1 MRVTVI
7 GVFNPKR
14 KKPKHPAVAN
24 HRHIGGGET
33 AGETAGRL
41 RGGRVR
47 GIGGMADDESFFVSA
62 DEADDDGRR
71 APGHAPPRATPRDPE
86 DASTTTTTTT
96 MAHRR
101 LGSDS
106 DDDDA
111 VDRTANETM
120 EGSDASFVSGD
131 DAGGDALGRGARD
144 AGAETTTTTETAI
157 ALVGGEASGTDG
169 EFVSGAD
176 TDTGVDGRA
185 RPTATRARAPGRA
198 PPPLRTRQATAP
210 ALSEGEEE
218 AATNSNHKN
227 SHSHQPASPGTMLNE
242 AWELAMRAQDDPAG
256 ILDEDDPP
264 TPLTLFKDA
273 LEGQGD
279 GDKHRE
285 EEDEDEEEGGF
296 ASAGGDGAGD
306 PAPGPAVDDHQPT
319 GPGDASDPD
328 RSFGADDSFADPALD
343 LDDDDGAG
351 EGDAST
357 PSKSVSSKSVSLLR
371 SRPAPLSPPSPL
383 IAPSDRAS
391 FRLVRQSSAGVS
403 SGVSSVAAPQP
414 SSGRDKVGGWG
425 EGVTGDVQTRRMSKA
440 EEVLKAATRHSS
452 DDDDVDELASSS
464 DGEGAGPGR
473 GGGPSTPISSSLAP
487 RLARGL
493 SSGSG
498 GGSGSGSFSPYFGS
512 DGDFSPHGSS
522 HGGSDSASRRTERRR
537 LQKER
542 YLAKLH
548 NGFDGGGAAGADAES
563 LRRRAEALR
572 RNASSEPEPASS
584 RLRHSWSGGGGG
596 GGGRDRDRDSRKWLD
611 AGPGGRTRGGFET
624 TGERRG
630 STRLTASASLR
641 ESESAVLAAG
651 RDPRRTRSG
660 GFAGEAI
667 GSPAGGSPMGA
678 MGSPMGAMMGSP
690 GSMMGSPMG
699 AMMGSPGA
707 MPMPAFGGA
716 MGLMAPQLQHAQMQ
730 HMIMMQQ
737 QMQEQMRRYQE
748 QMQMQMA
755 GMSVQSPQAPV
766 ANAATSQGVTEERL
780 RRVFHLV
787 ADNADDEVMGLIDSG
802 AVGVDLA
809 DDGGNTL
816 LMASCAAG
824 HKRLSR
830 HLVKRGSGLNKR
842 NAEGNTALHF
852 ALAMGHVELGD
863 FLVAKGADD
872 GVTNNYGMSPFEG
885 LAPEKD
891 GGGWRRQH
899 RY

>member
-1 MRVTVI
+1 
-7 GVFNPKR
+7 
-14 KKPKHPAVAN
+14 
-24 HRHIGGGET
+24 
-33 AGETAGRL
+33 
-41 RGGRVR
+41 
-47 GIGGMADDESFFVSA
+47 MADDESFFVSA

-71 APGHAPPRATPRDPE
+71 APGHAPPRATPRDPD
-86 DASTTTTTTT
+86 DASTTTTTST
-96 MAHRR
+96 MARRR

-120 EGSDASFVSGD
+120 EDSDASFVSGD

-144 AGAETTTTTETAI
+144 AGAETTTTKTTTI
-157 ALVGGEASGTDG
+157 AFSGDASGTDG

-185 RPTATRARAPGRA
+185 RLTGTKARAPGRA
-198 PPPLRTRQATAP
+198 PPPPLRTRQATGP

-218 AATNSNHKN
+218 AAT
-227 SHSHQPASPGTMLNE
+227 HSHQPVSPGTMLNE
-242 AWELAMRAQDDPAG
+242 AWELAMRAQDRDR

-264 TPLTLFKDA
+264 EPLTLFKDA
-273 LEGQGD
+273 LDEGD
-279 GDKHRE
+279 ADKRE
-285 EEDEDEEEGGF
+285 EDDDDEEGGF
-296 ASAGGDGAGD
+296 ASAGNDGAGD
-306 PAPGPAVDDHQPT
+306 PAGPGDGPGDASNP
-319 GPGDASDPD
+319 PGDASDPD

-343 LDDDDGAG
+343 LDDPAAG
-351 EGDAST
+351 EGDAVGT
-357 PSKSVSSKSVSLLR
+357 PSKFIGAADRSLSR

-391 FRLVRQSSAGVS
+391 FRLVRQSSAGVTS
-403 SGVSSVAAPQP
+403 NVASVAAPWTEA
-414 SSGRDKVGGWG
+414 GRDKAGGWG
-425 EGVTGDVQTRRMSKA
+425 EGGAGDLQTRRMSKA

-473 GGGPSTPISSSLAP
+473 AGGGPSTPVTSSLAPP

-498 GGSGSGSFSPYFGS
+498 GGGSGSGSFSPYGGS
-512 DGDFSPHGSS
+512 DGDFSPHGT

-548 NGFDGGGAAGADAES
+548 NGFGSTSTDAES

-584 RLRHSWSGGGGG
+584 RLRHSWSGGAG
-596 GGGRDRDRDSRKWLD
+596 GGGRGDRDSSYRGGIHSRVDGRKWLD

-678 MGSPMGAMMGSP
+678 MMGSPMGA
-690 GSMMGSPMG
+690 MMGSPMG

-707 MPMPAFGGA
+707 MPMPAFGGV
-716 MGLMAPQLQHAQMQ
+716 MGLMAPQMQHAQMQ

-787 ADNADDEVMGLIDSG
+787 ADNADDEVMGLIDAG

-830 HLVKRGSGLNKR
+830 HLVKRGAGLNKR

-872 GVTNNYGMSPFEG
+872 GATNNYGMSPFEG

-891 GGGWRRQH
+891 GGGRRRQH

>member
-1 MRVTVI
+1 
-7 GVFNPKR
+7 
-14 KKPKHPAVAN
+14 
-24 HRHIGGGET
+24 
-33 AGETAGRL
+33 
-41 RGGRVR
+41 
-47 GIGGMADDESFFVSA
+47 MADDESFFVSA

-71 APGHAPPRATPRDPE
+71 APGHAPPCATPRDP
-86 DASTTTTTTT
+86 AATTTTTTT
-96 MAHRR
+96 TLAHRS

-106 DDDDA
+106 DSDDA

-120 EGSDASFVSGD
+120 EDSDASFVSGD

-144 AGAETTTTTETAI
+144 AGAETTTTNPTTTI
-157 ALVGGEASGTDG
+157 AVGGEASATDG

-185 RPTATRARAPGRA
+185 RPTGTGARVPGRA
-198 PPPLRTRQATAP
+198 PPLRTTPATGP

-218 AATNSNHKN
+218 GATHSNSR
-227 SHSHQPASPGTMLNE
+227 QPASPGTMLNE
-242 AWELAMRAQDDPAG
+242 AWELAMRAQDRDRT
-256 ILDEDDPP
+256 LDEDDPP
-264 TPLTLFKDA
+264 MPLTLFKDA
-273 LEGQGD
+273 LDEGD
-279 GDKHRE
+279 GEPPE
-285 EEDEDEEEGGF
+285 EEDDDEDEDSEEGGF
-296 ASAGGDGAGD
+296 ASAGNNGAGD
-306 PAPGPAVDDHQPT
+306 PAGPPGPQP
-319 GPGDASDPD
+319 GDASGPPPGDASDPD

-343 LDDDDGAG
+343 LDDQPG
-351 EGDAST
+351 EGEAST
-357 PSKSVSSKSVSLLR
+357 PSRGGV

-403 SGVSSVAAPQP
+403 SGVSSSSAPQP
-414 SSGRDKVGGWG
+414 SSRDKGGGWG
-425 EGVTGDVQTRRMSKA
+425 EGGAGDVQTRRMSKA
-440 EEVLKAATRHSS
+440 EEVLKAATRNSS
-452 DDDDVDELASSS
+452 DDDDDVDELASSS
-464 DGEGAGPGR
+464 DGEGAGPAR
-473 GGGPSTPISSSLAP
+473 AGPSTPSSSSPAP

-498 GGSGSGSFSPYFGS
+498 GGGWSGSGSFSPYGGS
-512 DGDFSPHGSS
+512 DGDFSPHG
-522 HGGSDSASRRTERRR
+522 HGGSDSASRRQERRR

-542 YLAKLH
+542 YLAKLT
-548 NGFDGGGAAGADAES
+548 NGFDGGGATGADAES

-596 GGGRDRDRDSRKWLD
+596 GGGKDRGDSSRGGRSRVVDSRKWLD
-611 AGPGGRTRGGFET
+611 SPGGRTRGGFET

-641 ESESAVLAAG
+641 ESEAAAFSG
-651 RDPRRTRSG
+651 GTDPRRTRSG

-667 GSPAGGSPMGA
+667 GSPAGGSPV
-678 MGSPMGAMMGSP
+678 GAMMGSP
-690 GSMMGSPMG
+690 GV
-699 AMMGSPGA
+699 
-707 MPMPAFGGA
+707 MPMPAFGGV

-748 QMQMQMA
+748 QIQMQMA
-755 GMSVQSPQAPV
+755 GMSVQSPRAPV
-766 ANAATSQGVTEERL
+766 ADAAMSQGVTEERL

-809 DDGGNTL
+809 DNGGNTL

-830 HLVKRGSGLNKR
+830 HLVKRGAGLNRR

-885 LAPEKD
+885 LAPEND
-891 GGGWRRQH
+891 GGGRRRQH

>member
-1 MRVTVI
+1 
-7 GVFNPKR
+7 
-14 KKPKHPAVAN
+14 
-24 HRHIGGGET
+24 
-33 AGETAGRL
+33 
-41 RGGRVR
+41 
-47 GIGGMADDESFFVSA
+47 MADDESFFVSA

-71 APGHAPPRATPRDPE
+71 APGHAPPCATPRDP
-86 DASTTTTTTT
+86 AATTTTTTT
-96 MAHRR
+96 TTTTLAHRS

-120 EGSDASFVSGD
+120 EDSDASFVSGD

-144 AGAETTTTTETAI
+144 AGAETTTTTNPTTTI
-157 ALVGGEASGTDG
+157 AVGGEVSATDG

-185 RPTATRARAPGRA
+185 RPTGTGARVPGRA
-198 PPPLRTRQATAP
+198 PPLRTTPATGP

-218 AATNSNHKN
+218 GATHSNSR
-227 SHSHQPASPGTMLNE
+227 QPASPGTMLNE
-242 AWELAMRAQDDPAG
+242 AWELAMRAQDRDRT
-256 ILDEDDPP
+256 LDEDDPP

-273 LEGQGD
+273 LDEGD
-279 GDKHRE
+279 GEPPE
-285 EEDEDEEEGGF
+285 EEDDDEDEDEEEGGF
-296 ASAGGDGAGD
+296 ASAGNDGAGD
-306 PAPGPAVDDHQPT
+306 PAGPPGPQ
-319 GPGDASDPD
+319 PGDASGPPPGDASGPD

-343 LDDDDGAG
+343 LDDQPG
-351 EGDAST
+351 EGEAST
-357 PSKSVSSKSVSLLR
+357 PSRGGV

-403 SGVSSVAAPQP
+403 SGVSSSSAPQP
-414 SSGRDKVGGWG
+414 SSRDKGGGWG
-425 EGVTGDVQTRRMSKA
+425 EGGAGDVQTRRMSKA
-440 EEVLKAATRHSS
+440 EEVLKAATRNSS
-452 DDDDVDELASSS
+452 DDDDDVDELASSS
-464 DGEGAGPGR
+464 DGEGAGPAR
-473 GGGPSTPISSSLAP
+473 AGPSTPSSSSPAP

-498 GGSGSGSFSPYFGS
+498 GGGWSGSGSFSPYGGS
-512 DGDFSPHGSS
+512 DGDFSPHG
-522 HGGSDSASRRTERRR
+522 HGGSDSASRRQERRR

-542 YLAKLH
+542 YLAKLT
-548 NGFDGGGAAGADAES
+548 NGFDGGGATGADAES

-596 GGGRDRDRDSRKWLD
+596 GGGRDRDSSRGGRSRVVDSRKWLD
-611 AGPGGRTRGGFET
+611 SPGGRTRGGFET

-641 ESESAVLAAG
+641 ESEAAAFSG
-651 RDPRRTRSG
+651 GTDPRRTRSG

-667 GSPAGGSPMGA
+667 GSPGAGGSPMGA
-678 MGSPMGAMMGSP
+678 MGSPVGAMMGSP
-690 GSMMGSPMG
+690 GV
-699 AMMGSPGA
+699 
-707 MPMPAFGGA
+707 MPMPAFGGV

-755 GMSVQSPQAPV
+755 GMSVQSPRAPV
-766 ANAATSQGVTEERL
+766 ADAAMSQGVTEERL

-809 DDGGNTL
+809 DNGGNTL

-830 HLVKRGSGLNKR
+830 HLVKRGAGLNRR

-885 LAPEKD
+885 LAPEND
-891 GGGWRRQH
+891 GGGRRRQH